1 MRVAT
6 WNVNSVTARMP
17 RLTDWLERRSPDVL
31 LVQETKAT
39 DDAWP
44 AADFSR
50 LGYES
55 VHLGNGRWNGVAVLS
70 RVGIDDVTVNLP
82 GQPEFEGSV
91 EPRAIGAICGGVRLW
106 TLYVPN
112 GRTLGSPHYG
122 YKLEFLLALRSQ
134 ALAELA
140 ALRPG
145 VPYGLLGDF
154 NVAPTDADVWDPAG
168 LEGHTHV
175 SEAER
180 SAIDLLCTGDDGDAV
195 LTDLLPRASE
205 RIDDERH
212 PWTFWEM
219 RMLGYQKGRGMRL
232 DLVLANPAF
241 RDRASEVWVD
251 RDARK
256 GQGPSDHAPVVVDLT

>member
-17 RLTDWLERRSPDVL
+17 RLTPWLEQRAPDVL

-44 AADFSR
+44 AEEFSR
-50 LGYES
+50 LGYQS

-70 RVGIDDVTVNLP
+70 RVGIDAVTVDIP

-91 EPRAIGAICGGVRLW
+91 EPRAIGVTCAGVRLW

-112 GRTLGSPHYG
+112 GRKVGSPHYA
-122 YKLEFLLALRSQ
+122 YKLEFLLALRTQ

-140 ALRPG
+140 ELGPD

-154 NVAPTDADVWDPAG
+154 NVAPADADVWDPAG

-175 SEAER
+175 SAPER
-180 SAIDLLCTGDDGDAV
+180 SAIDLLCTSDDGDTV

-205 RIDDERH
+205 RADDDRP

-232 DLVLANPAF
+232 DLVLANAAF
-241 RDRASEVWVD
+241 RDRTRDVWVD

-256 GQGPSDHAPVVVDLT
+256 GQGPSDHAPVMVDLA